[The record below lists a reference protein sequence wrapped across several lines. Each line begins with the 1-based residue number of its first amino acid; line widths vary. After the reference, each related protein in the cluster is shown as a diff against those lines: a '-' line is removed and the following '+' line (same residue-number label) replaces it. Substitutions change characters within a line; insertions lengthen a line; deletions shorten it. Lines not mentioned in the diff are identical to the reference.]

1 MKGPRTRA
9 RILDRAIPIA
19 ARDGLEGLTIGTL
32 AVELDL
38 SKSGLFAHFR
48 SKEDLKLSVL
58 HAAARRFAGTVARP
72 VMSASPG
79 VPRLRAL
86 FTHWIA
92 WARPPISPSG
102 CIFLAAAL
110 EVDDR
115 PGPVRDFL
123 KKIHT
128 DWFAAIASYV
138 SEAQARGGFRSDLD
152 PAQFAFDLFGIMT
165 SWHHRSRLLDD
176 PRALTFAEAAFER
189 LLTDAHPRTSN
200 PELRMPNG

>member
-1 MKGPRTRA
+1 MKGSRTRA
-9 RILDRAIPIA
+9 RVLDRAIPIA
-19 ARDGLEGLTIGTL
+19 ARDGLAGLTIGSL

-58 HAAARRFAGTVARP
+58 HAAARRFAETVARP
-72 VMSASPG
+72 AMASPPG
-79 VPRLRAL
+79 VVRIRAL
-86 FTHWIA
+86 FAHWIA
-92 WARPPISPSG
+92 WAEPPISPNG

-128 DWFAAIASYV
+128 DWLAAIASYV

-152 PAQFAFDLFGIMT
+152 PAQFAFDLFGIVT

-176 PRALTFAEAAFER
+176 PRALAFAHAAFER
-189 LLTDAHPRTSN
+189 LLADAHARTPNPQPRT
-200 PELRMPNG
+200 R

>member
-1 MKGPRTRA
+1 MKGPTTKS

-19 ARDGLEGLTIGTL
+19 AREGLDGLTIGSL
-32 AVELDL
+32 AAALEL

-58 HAAARRFAGTVARP
+58 HAAARRFAETVARP
-72 VMSASPG
+72 VLSASAG
-79 VPRLRAL
+79 LPRLRAL
-86 FTHWIA
+86 FTYWIR
-92 WARPPISPSG
+92 WALPPVSPNG

-115 PGPVRDFL
+115 PGPVRDYL
-123 KKIHT
+123 KRIHT

-138 SEAQARGGFRSDLD
+138 VEAQNRGELRADLD
-152 PAQFAFDLFGIMT
+152 PAQFAFDLFGIVT

-176 PRALTFAEAAFER
+176 PRATTFAQRAFER
-189 LLTDAHPRTSN
+189 LLSGALPQLQTPSSAP
-200 PELRMPNG
+200 